1 MAIIFSQGT
10 QIAPAASAINIPGS
24 VIQYVD
30 NTQTV
35 NVSFTTA
42 AWTNTLATTITTSK
56 TGNGILVEYGM
67 NDRSDQGN
75 GTWSLVYHRILS
87 NGNQI
92 MYSGYNGAAAN
103 HIGTY
108 ERTFL
113 YFPPSAGTYT
123 LQAQCLAHAGTAYAG
138 TGNNVSAAQYLR
150 LYEIGV

>member
-1 MAIIFSQGT
+1 MAINFSLGT
-10 QIAPAASAINIPGS
+10 QITAAASAINIPGS

-42 AWTNTLATTITTSK
+42 AWTNTLATAITTSK
-56 TGNGILVEYGM
+56 AGNLILVEYGM

-75 GTWSLVYHRILS
+75 GTWSLVYHRVLA
-87 NGNQI
+87 NGVQV
-92 MYSGYNGAAAN
+92 MYSGLNGAAAN
-103 HIGTY
+103 HIGMY

-113 YFPPSAGTYT
+113 YTPPSVGTYT
-123 LQAQCLAHAGTAYAG
+123 FQASCLAHAGTAYAG
-138 TGNNVSAAQYLR
+138 AGSNPATAQYLR